1 MGGYAS
7 QKVFLLWYIYCMII
21 KKLHLPMQKIII
33 NNFGAI
39 KYAEIE
45 VKKILVLIG
54 EQASGKST
62 IAKLIYFFKS
72 LRDDLFSQIYQDT
85 QKDYF
90 DITSDLIFPIREKF
104 YDFFGSTLHLPNF
117 EIKFYYSVENDK
129 YLTLNLNSQRRL
141 HADIQFLDPDF
152 RTFAPAI
159 KKLFQQGLNT
169 NDIYKELAYEQN
181 RIRYAQ
187 RLSKRLNELF
197 QMYHED
203 SLFVIA
209 GRNATVSYSDLFE
222 KLLFADVSSRLE
234 ENSKKKFKGKQQT
247 IDETLMLK
255 FMEKV
260 DIIKGKFKKI
270 GNGNFEGVIESYED
284 DENIKQKLYDIKK
297 RIDEILKGE
306 YRIDNWGEK
315 IVFNKETEEY
325 VKLSNTSSGQQE
337 SIRILQDIFLNILDN
352 TKVLRILE
360 EPEAHLFPI
369 AQKQLIELLALMVNH
384 NDDNQLIITTHSP
397 YVLTVFNNLLFA
409 NRVVEKN
416 PSTQSEV
423 AQIIPQDSW
432 LSAKDFSAYS
442 LGNQSVSEDTRYCE
456 PIFNQ
461 EKGTIQQNYLD
472 TVSEILGGDFQALYS
487 IHAKTFKRK

>member
-1 MGGYAS
+1 
-7 QKVFLLWYIYCMII
+7 
-21 KKLHLPMQKIII
+21 MQKIII

-472 TVSEILGGDFQALYS
+472 TVSEILG
-487 IHAKTFKRK
+487 

>member
-1 MGGYAS
+1 
-7 QKVFLLWYIYCMII
+7 MII

-85 QKDYF
+85 QRDNF

-129 YLTLNLNSQRRL
+129 YLKLSLNRQRRL

-152 RTFAPAI
+152 RTFAPVI

-442 LGNQSVSEDTRYCE
+442 LGNQSVSEDSNYCE

>member
-1 MGGYAS
+1 
-7 QKVFLLWYIYCMII
+7 MII